1 MEVTQ
6 VTASGIRHKINH
18 PYHCLGVSNLKLAM
32 GSLVA
37 QSVERFSH
45 GCRFDPC
52 RGD

>member
-32 GSLVA
+32 GSPVA
-37 QSVERFSH
+37 
-45 GCRFDPC
+45 
-52 RGD
+52 

>member
-37 QSVERFSH
+37 QWQSGSKERQ
-45 GCRFDPC
+45 RI
-52 RGD
+52 